1 MARVNLRFE
10 ERWMNIFVTGG
21 TSGLGLALAKLYYKQ
36 GHRVGVC
43 GRDLSK
49 LSDEDSRELERW
61 KTYTVDVLNLD
72 QLKAALQAFCAS
84 HPLDLVIASAGRSVG
99 KKSPTPDFSVAK
111 KVIEVNVF
119 GVLNTYEA
127 ALELMRPQGRGHLCA
142 ISSVAG
148 FMGLPGASSYSASK
162 AAVSVFNEALSLD
175 LKDSGIAVSTICP
188 GFVDT
193 PLTQQNNHKMP
204 FLMSAEKAAKI
215 MKKGLDRKKALIVY
229 PWPMWLAVTFL
240 SKIPRSWYRR
250 LMGLKWL
257 NYSA

>member
-1 MARVNLRFE
+1 
-10 ERWMNIFVTGG
+10 MNVFVTGG
-21 TSGLGLALAKLYYKQ
+21 TSGLGLALAKHYYEQ

-43 GRDLSK
+43 ARDLSK
-49 LSDEDSRELERW
+49 LFEQDLQNLERW
-61 KTYTVDVLNLD
+61 KTYTVDVLNKG
-72 QLKAALQAFCAS
+72 QLERALRDFCAGGYE
-84 HPLDLVIASAGRSVG
+84 LDLVIASAGRSVG
-99 KKSPTPDFSVAK
+99 KKSKTPDFDVAQ

-127 ALELMRPQGRGHLCA
+127 ALKIMGPQKHGHLCA

-162 AAVSVFNEALSLD
+162 AAVTTFNEALCLD
-175 LKDSGIAVSTICP
+175 LKGFGIDVTTISP

-193 PLTQQNNHKMP
+193 PLTQQNNHNMP

-229 PWPMWLAVTFL
+229 PWQMKLAVTIL
-240 SKIPRSWYRR
+240 SKMPRSWYRR

>member
-1 MARVNLRFE
+1 
-10 ERWMNIFVTGG
+10 MNIFVTGG
-21 TSGLGLALAKLYYKQ
+21 TSGLGLALAKLYYEQ
-36 GHRVGVC
+36 GHRVGIC

-49 LSDEDSRELERW
+49 LSQEDSQESEKW
-61 KTYTVDVLNLD
+61 KTYTVDVLNKE
-72 QLKAALQAFCAS
+72 QLEQALHDFSQGYA
-84 HPLDLVIASAGRSVG
+84 LDLVVASAGRSVG
-99 KKSPTPDFSVAK
+99 KKSKTPNFSVARQ
-111 KVIEVNVF
+111 VIEVNVF
-119 GVLNTYEA
+119 GVLNTYEV
-127 ALELMRPQGRGHLCA
+127 ALSIMQPQGHGHLCA

-162 AAVSVFNEALSLD
+162 AAVTIFNEALGLD
-175 LKDSGIAVSTICP
+175 LKNSGIAVSTICP

-204 FLMSAEKAAKI
+204 FLLSAEKAAQI
-215 MKKGLDRKKALIVY
+215 MKKGLDRKKGLIIY